1 MLFQVYGENALYQW
15 LGWFLV
21 FFGLIG
27 LNEVAAPHRVKEEV
41 SHRYEA
47 EGFVALQLRKAV
59 ALHPK
64 PKEGFLHKVLGFLGV
79 ARKP

>member
-27 LNEVAAPHRVKEEV
+27 LNEVARRTRVAAC
-41 SHRYEA
+41 SCSW
-47 EGFVALQLRKAV
+47 LC
-59 ALHPK
+59 PS
-64 PKEGFLHKVLGFLGV
+64 P
-79 ARKP
+79 